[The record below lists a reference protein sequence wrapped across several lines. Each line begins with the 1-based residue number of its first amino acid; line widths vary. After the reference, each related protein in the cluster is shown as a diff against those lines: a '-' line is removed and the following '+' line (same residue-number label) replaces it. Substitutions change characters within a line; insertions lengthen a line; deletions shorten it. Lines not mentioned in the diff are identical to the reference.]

1 MNREREVILI
11 VDDTP
16 ANLGVLFDTLEISG
30 FRVLV
35 NTNGE
40 SALETVKQAHPD
52 IILLDIMMPGMD
64 GFETCTRLKSDEM
77 TKEIPVIFMTALTD
91 AVDEVRGLA
100 LGAVDYITKPIR
112 VETVL
117 ARVKTHLSLQRLQKE
132 LKEKNIRLEQEIAER
147 TKLETQLRMA
157 HKMKA
162 IGTMTGGIAHEFNNI
177 LGIILGNADIA
188 ADDIPDW
195 NPARFNLDEIRTA
208 CFRAKNVIRQLMYLC
223 QKTDLLPKPMN
234 IVPVVR
240 DSLELIRAIVPKSVE
255 IRTNLPEVSAPVQ
268 GDPAQ
273 LHQVML
279 NLYNNAVQAMGDKG
293 GILEIS
299 LENIRIGERS
309 LQNTE
314 ALSPEPGQYVRLSVC
329 DTGHG
334 IRPEIRERIFEP
346 YFTTRG
352 IGEGTGLGLA
362 IVYGIVKNHGGTITV
377 SSEPGTGSQFH
388 IFFPVIAPFGTENIS
403 EQTENRN
410 TRSVSGE
417 SCSPAPF

>member
-1 MNREREVILI
+1 MIKEREVILI

-40 SALETVKQAHPD
+40 SALETVRETHPD
-52 IILLDIMMPGMD
+52 IVLLDIMMPGMD
-64 GFETCTRLKSDEM
+64 GFETCRRLKSDDAV
-77 TKEIPVIFMTALTD
+77 KDIPVIFMTALTD
-91 AVDEVRGLA
+91 AVDEVRGLE

-117 ARVKTHLSLQRLQKE
+117 ARVKTHLALQGLQKE
-132 LKEKNIRLEQEIAER
+132 LKEKNIRLEQEITER
-147 TKLETQLRMA
+147 TRLETQLRMA

-188 ADDIPDW
+188 VDDIPNW
-195 NPARFNLDEIRTA
+195 NPARFNLEEIRTA

-223 QKTDLLPKPMN
+223 QKTELMPKPMN
-234 IVPVVR
+234 IVPIVR
-240 DSLELIRAIVPKSVE
+240 DSLELIKAIVPKSVE
-255 IRTNLPEVSAPVQ
+255 VRCSLPDASDPVQ

-279 NLYNNAVQAMGDKG
+279 NLYNNAVQAMSEKG
-293 GILEIS
+293 GILEVS
-299 LENIRIGERS
+299 LENIRIGEKP
-309 LQNTE
+309 LLH
-314 ALSPEPGQYVRLSVC
+314 ADAPPPDPVPCVRLSVC

-334 IRPEIRERIFEP
+334 IDPEIRERVFEP
-346 YFTTRG
+346 YFTTRE
-352 IGEGTGLGLA
+352 IGEGAGLGLA
-362 IVYGIVKNHGGTITV
+362 IVYGIVKNHGGSITV
-377 SSEPGTGSQFH
+377 SSEPGRGSKFHLCFPAVSPGDAENVSKEPGSQAA
-388 IFFPVIAPFGTENIS
+388 IDT
-403 EQTENRN
+403 
-410 TRSVSGE
+410 GE
-417 SCSPAPF
+417 SCSPTPF

>member
-16 ANLGVLFDTLEISG
+16 ANLGVLFDTLETSG

-40 SALETVKQAHPD
+40 AALETVKQVHPD
-52 IILLDIMMPGMD
+52 IVLLDIMMPGMD
-64 GFETCTRLKSDEM
+64 GFETCRRLKSNEAIKD
-77 TKEIPVIFMTALTD
+77 IPVIFMTALTD
-91 AVDEVRGLA
+91 AVDEVRGLE

-117 ARVKTHLSLQRLQKE
+117 ARVKTHLALRTLQKE
-132 LKEKNIRLEQEIAER
+132 LKEKNTRLEQEIAER

-188 ADDIPDW
+188 ADDIPEW
-195 NPARFNLDEIRTA
+195 NPARFNIEEIRTA

-223 QKTDLLPKPMN
+223 QKTELLPKPMN
-234 IVPVVR
+234 IVPIVR
-240 DSLELIRAIVPKSVE
+240 DSLELIKAIVPRSVE
-255 IRTNLPEVSAPVQ
+255 VRCSLPDASDPVK

-279 NLYNNAVQAMGDKG
+279 NLYNNAVQAMGEKG
-293 GILEIS
+293 GILEVT
-299 LENIRIGERS
+299 LKNIRTGEVSPPHIGEPACAVPCV
-309 LQNTE
+309 L
-314 ALSPEPGQYVRLSVC
+314 LSVC

-334 IRPEIRERIFEP
+334 IDPEIRERIFDP
-346 YFTTRG
+346 YFTTRE
-352 IGEGTGLGLA
+352 IGEGAGLGLA
-362 IVYGIVKNHGGTITV
+362 IVYGIVKNHGGSITV
-377 SSEPGTGSQFH
+377 SSEPGRGSKFHLCFPAMIPGNAKNVSKDTGPQ
-388 IFFPVIAPFGTENIS
+388 AGTAD
-403 EQTENRN
+403 T
-410 TRSVSGE
+410 GE
-417 SCSPAPF
+417 SCSPTPF

>member
-1 MNREREVILI
+1 MDREREVILI

-16 ANLGVLFDTLEISG
+16 ANLGVLFDTLETSG

-40 SALETVKQAHPD
+40 SALETAKQAHPD
-52 IILLDIMMPGMD
+52 IVLLDIMMPGLD
-64 GFETCTRLKSDEM
+64 GFETCRRLKSHETVKD
-77 TKEIPVIFMTALTD
+77 IPVIFMTALTD
-91 AVDEVRGLA
+91 AVDEVRGLE

-132 LKEKNIRLEQEIAER
+132 LKEKNIRLEQEISER

-188 ADDIPDW
+188 ADDVPSW
-195 NPARFNLDEIRTA
+195 NPARFNIEEIRTA

-223 QKTDLLPKPMN
+223 QKTELMPKPMD
-234 IVPVVR
+234 IMPIVR
-240 DSLELIRAIVPKSVE
+240 DSLEMLKAIVPKSVE
-255 IRTNLPEVSAPVQ
+255 IRSSLPKASDPVL

-279 NLYNNAVQAMGDKG
+279 NLYNNAVQAMRGRD
-293 GILEIS
+293 GILDVK
-299 LENIRIGERS
+299 LENIRSKE
-309 LQNTE
+309 Q
-314 ALSPEPGQYVRLSVC
+314 ALPHAEDCPCPIPCVLLSVS

-334 IRPEIRERIFEP
+334 IDPNIRERIFDP

-362 IVYGIVKNHGGTITV
+362 IVYGIVKNHGGNIAV
-377 SSEPGTGSQFH
+377 SSEPGRGSRFSLC
-388 IFFPVIAPFGTENIS
+388 FPVISSAEAENVS
-403 EQTENRN
+403 QKTGSKN
-410 TRSVSGE
+410 TRP
-417 SCSPAPF
+417 CQR

>member
-16 ANLGVLFDTLEISG
+16 ANLGVLFDTLEMSG

-64 GFETCTRLKSDEM
+64 GFETCSHLKSDDAV
-77 TKEIPVIFMTALTD
+77 KDIPVIFMTALTD
-91 AVDEVRGLA
+91 AVDEIRGLEM
-100 LGAVDYITKPIR
+100 GAVDYITKPIR

-195 NPARFNLDEIRTA
+195 NPARFNLEEIRTA

-240 DSLELIRAIVPKSVE
+240 DSLELIKAIVPKSVE
-255 IRTNLPEVSAPVQ
+255 IRTNLPAISDPVQ

-279 NLYNNAVQAMGDKG
+279 NLYNNAVQAMSEKG
-293 GILEIS
+293 GILEVS
-299 LENIRIGERS
+299 LENIRIGEKP
-309 LQNTE
+309 LQYPET
-314 ALSPEPGQYVRLSVC
+314 LSTDPGQYVRLSVC

-334 IRPEIRERIFEP
+334 IAPEIRERIFEP

-352 IGEGTGLGLA
+352 IGEGTGLGLS
-362 IVYGIVKNHGGTITV
+362 IVYGIVKNHGGSITV
-377 SSEPGTGSQFH
+377 SSEPGRGSQFN
-388 IFFPVIAPFGTENIS
+388 IFFPVTASADAEKIDSSADATS
-403 EQTENRN
+403 AADT
-410 TRSVSGE
+410 GE
-417 SCSPAPF
+417 KTCSPILS

>member
-1 MNREREVILI
+1 MNMERDIVLI

-16 ANLGVLFDTLEISG
+16 ANLGVLFDTLETSG

-40 SALETVKQAHPD
+40 SALETIKQAHPD
-52 IILLDIMMPGMD
+52 IVLLDIMMPGMD
-64 GFETCTRLKSDEM
+64 GFETCRHLKSDDAV
-77 TKEIPVIFMTALTD
+77 KDIPVIFMTALTD
-91 AVDEVRGLA
+91 AVDEIRGLEM
-100 LGAVDYITKPIR
+100 GAVDYITKPIR

-147 TKLETQLRMA
+147 INLESQLRMA

-195 NPARFNLDEIRTA
+195 NPARFNLEEIRTA

-223 QKTDLLPKPMN
+223 QKTELLPKPLN
-234 IVPVVR
+234 ILPLVKS
-240 DSLELIRAIVPKSVE
+240 SLEMIRAIVPNSVE
-255 IRTNLPEVSAPVQ
+255 IRSNLPEALDPVQ

-279 NLYNNAVQAMGDKG
+279 NLYNNAVQAMSEKG
-293 GILEIS
+293 GILEVN
-299 LENIRIGERS
+299 LENIRTGETPLLYTDAR
-309 LQNTE
+309 
-314 ALSPEPGQYVRLSVC
+314 PPDPGNYVRLSVC

-334 IRPEIRERIFEP
+334 IDPEIRERIFEP

-362 IVYGIVKNHGGTITV
+362 IVYGIVKNHGGSITV
-377 SSEPGTGSQFH
+377 SSEPDRGSQFH
-388 IFFPVIAPFGTENIS
+388 LFFPVIAPAETEK
-403 EQTENRN
+403 NRGR
-410 TRSVSGE
+410 TDLPSAADE
-417 SCSPAPF
+417 SCSPSRL